1 MNISKCPISLQDL
14 KMGFATTHG
23 SNLIIYLK
31 GDAPPQLDVRE
42 IREMSVQKSSTDEV
56 LFGSEI
62 TAKKESVLKTLK
74 LFVIIVNFMIYANV
88 PYLY

>member
-42 IREMSVQKSSTDEV
+42 IREMSV
-56 LFGSEI
+56 
-62 TAKKESVLKTLK
+62 
-74 LFVIIVNFMIYANV
+74 
-88 PYLY
+88 